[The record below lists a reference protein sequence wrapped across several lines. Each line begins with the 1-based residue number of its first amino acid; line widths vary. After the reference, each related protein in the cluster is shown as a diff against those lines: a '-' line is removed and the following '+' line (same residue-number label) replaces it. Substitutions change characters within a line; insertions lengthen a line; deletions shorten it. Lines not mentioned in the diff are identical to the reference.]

1 MQTKDKRI
9 MVPVEICGL
18 TVSLGE
24 MDVEKFLVRGIDVSG
39 REFVI
44 NISPSE
50 MKVINSLK
58 KLRESGPTRILLE
71 DKKSK

>member
-1 MQTKDKRI
+1 MQTNDKRI
-9 MVPVEICGL
+9 MVPIEVCGL

-24 MDVEKFLVRGIDVSG
+24 VDTDKFLVRGIDSAG

-50 MKVINSLK
+50 MKIINSLK
-58 KLRESGPTRILLE
+58 GLREHGPSRIKIE
-71 DKKSK
+71 NNNSK